1 MAPMTLQELTEKSGI
16 SPSYLGRIERGE
28 RFPSAG
34 VLQKIAGP
42 IGFEVGELFALAGY
56 LTPQPDLVSEEPMA
70 YSGSRQLD
78 PYVSRVLAREPLEVQ
93 RAVIGIVSILKN
105 ISKTDALV

>member
-56 LTPQPDLVSEEPMA
+56 LSPGPSTISEELVS
-70 YSGSRQLD
+70 YSGNQQLD
-78 PYVSRVLAREPLEVQ
+78 PYVSEVLAREPLEVQ

-105 ISKTDALV
+105 ISKTDAMF

>member
-56 LTPQPDLVSEEPMA
+56 LTPQSNTVSEETA
-70 YSGSRQLD
+70 TYDGSRQLD
-78 PYVSRVLAREPLEVQ
+78 PYVSRVLAQEPLEVQ

-105 ISKTDALV
+105 ISKTDAVF